1 MSTMEI
7 GERAAHAPKT
17 WRVSARGGAL
27 ALLLLVEIMLL
38 DGAYSFR
45 DLVGGAPSPA
55 WRVFNDTLQVLVYV
69 ALYAGVAFCF
79 LAFAQSRAIVGDWLT
94 AAHGHHWGRWLG
106 AQTLL
111 FLGLLAALPALS
123 GANATPWAAV
133 SLWLAAAGA
142 MVVCA
147 VIALAPVSFWLGFAR
162 KHAGHAVVALAF
174 GALTYAAI
182 EFSRNSWRDLSAA
195 TLYTSY
201 WLLQLYEPN
210 AFIDVPSR
218 TLGALDFRVIIDAPC
233 SGYEGVGLV
242 LGMMSFYIFAFRRD
256 LRFPHVLVLL
266 PLGAVTIWVLNAVR
280 LTLLVSMG
288 AHVSPEVAINGFHSQ
303 AGWVFFLTVT
313 ISLMLIAHRA
323 PVFRTH
329 PIAHE
334 KQARDPALHLA
345 AALLA
350 PFAALMAARIGGA
363 VFGDS
368 SRWAGVLLIAIPVA
382 TLWIYRDAIR
392 GQLAKIG
399 FEPWLVGLAV
409 GALWIVTEPAAEA
422 SALGAWLDAQPPAA
436 AAGWLALRIFGF
448 ALIVPIV
455 EELAFRGYL
464 HRALISRRFETVAPG
479 AFGWAAFIATS
490 LLFGALHGRWL
501 AGALAGAAFAITLYR
516 SKTLSGPI
524 AAHVAANGIIAVYAV
539 MMERWELL

>member
-1 MSTMEI
+1 MQI
-7 GERAAHAPKT
+7 GDRAARAPNT
-17 WRVSARGGAL
+17 WLIAARGIAL
-27 ALLLLVEIMLL
+27 ALLLLVEIVLL

-45 DLVGGAPSPA
+45 DIVGGAPSLA
-55 WRVFNDTLQVLVYV
+55 WRVFNDTLQVLVYI
-69 ALYAGVAFCF
+69 ALYASVAFCF
-79 LAFAQSRAIVGDWLT
+79 LAFAQSRAIVADWL
-94 AAHGHHWGRWLG
+94 AAARGHGWGRWLA

-111 FLGLLAALPALS
+111 FLGLLAALPALA
-123 GANATPWAAV
+123 GGGGATPWLAV

-147 VIALAPVSFWLGFAR
+147 VIALAPVSFWLAFAR
-162 KHAGHAVVALAF
+162 QHAGHAVVALAF

-182 EFSRNSWRDLSAA
+182 EFSRNSWHDLSAA
-195 TLYTSY
+195 TLYTSH

-266 PLGAVTIWVLNAVR
+266 PLGALTIWVLNAVR

-288 AHVSPEVAINGFHSQ
+288 AHVSPDIAINGFHSQ

-323 PVFRTH
+323 PIFRKH
-329 PIAHE
+329 PVVHE
-334 KQARDPALHLA
+334 KQARDPALYLA

-368 SRWAGVLLIAIPVA
+368 ARWAGVVLIAIPVA
-382 TLWIYRDAIR
+382 TLWLYRDAIR

-399 FEPWLVGLAV
+399 FEPWLIGLAV
-409 GALWIVTEPAAEA
+409 GALWIVTEPAAAEA
-422 SALGAWLDAQPPAA
+422 STLGAWLDAQSPAA

-479 AFGWAAFIATS
+479 AFGWAAFIVTS
-490 LLFGALHGRWL
+490 LLFGALHDRWL

-516 SKTLSGPI
+516 SKIFPVRSRRT
-524 AAHVAANGIIAVYAV
+524 
-539 MMERWELL
+539 

>member
-1 MSTMEI
+1 MNI
-7 GERAAHAPKT
+7 GDRAAHAPKT
-17 WRVSARGGAL
+17 WRIGARGAAL
-27 ALLLLVEIMLL
+27 ALLLLVEIVLL

-45 DLVGGAPSPA
+45 DIVGGAPSPA

-69 ALYAGVAFCF
+69 ALYAGIAFCF
-79 LAFAQSRAIVGDWLT
+79 LAFAQSRAIVADWLT
-94 AAHGHHWGRWLG
+94 DARTHRWGRWLG
-106 AQTLL
+106 AQTVL
-111 FLGLLAALPALS
+111 FLGLLAALSALS
-123 GANATPWAAV
+123 GANATPWAGV
-133 SLWLAAAGA
+133 SLWMAAAGA

-147 VIALAPVSFWLGFAR
+147 VIALAPISFWFGFAR
-162 KHAGHAVVALAF
+162 KHAGHAIVALAF

-182 EFSRNSWRDLSAA
+182 EFSRNSWHDLSAA
-195 TLYTSY
+195 TLYTSH
-201 WLLQLYEPN
+201 WLLQLYEPS
-210 AFIDVPSR
+210 AFIDVPNR
-218 TLGALDFRVIIDAPC
+218 MLGALDFRVIIGAPC

-266 PLGAVTIWVLNAVR
+266 PLGALTIWVLNAVR

-323 PVFRTH
+323 PIFRAH
-329 PIAHE
+329 PVVDK
-334 KQARDPALHLA
+334 KQERDPALYLA
-345 AALLA
+345 AALLT

-382 TLWIYRDAIR
+382 TIWIYRDAIR

-399 FEPWLVGLAV
+399 AEPWLVGLAV
-409 GALWIVTEPAAEA
+409 GGLWIVTEPAAET
-422 SALGAWLDAQPPAA
+422 STLGAWLETQPPAA
-436 AAGWLALRIFGF
+436 AAAWLALRIFGF

-464 HRALISRRFETVAPG
+464 HRALISRRFEAVAPG
-479 AFGWAAFIATS
+479 AFTWVALIVTS
-490 LLFGALHGRWL
+490 VLFGALHGRWL

-516 SKTLSGPI
+516 SKTLSGAI
-524 AAHVAANGIIAVYAV
+524 AAHVAANGIIAIYAV

>member
-1 MSTMEI
+1 MQI
-7 GERAAHAPKT
+7 GDRAAHAPYN
-17 WRVSARGGAL
+17 WLIAARGTGL

-45 DLVGGAPSPA
+45 DLVGGEPSPA
-55 WRVFNDTLQVLVYV
+55 FRAFNDALQVLVYV

-79 LAFAQSRAIVGDWLT
+79 LAFAQSRAIAADWL
-94 AAHGHHWGRWLG
+94 AAARGHKWGRWMV
-106 AQTLL
+106 AQTAL
-111 FLGLLAALPALS
+111 FIGLLAAIPLLTGTGS
-123 GANATPWAAV
+123 TPWLGV
-133 SLWLAAAGA
+133 SFWLACAGA
-142 MVVCA
+142 LALCGVV
-147 VIALAPVSFWLGFAR
+147 ALAPVSFWLSFAR
-162 KHAGHAVVALAF
+162 QHAGHAIVALAF
-174 GALTYAAI
+174 GALTYTAI
-182 EFSRNSWRDLSAA
+182 EVSRNSWHDLSAA
-195 TLYTSY
+195 TLYTSH
-201 WLLQLYEPN
+201 WLLALYEPN

-266 PLGAVTIWVLNAVR
+266 PLGALTIWVLNAVR

-288 AHVSPEVAINGFHSQ
+288 AHVSPDIAINGFHSQ

-323 PVFRTH
+323 PIFRRH
-329 PIAHE
+329 PVANE
-334 KQARDPALHLA
+334 KNERDPALYLA

-368 SRWAGVLLIAIPVA
+368 ARWAGVILIVIPVV

-409 GALWIVTEPAAEA
+409 GALWIVTEPAAEG
-422 SALGAWLDAQPPAA
+422 STLGAWLAAQTPAA

-464 HRALISRRFETVAPG
+464 HRALISRKFESVAPG
-479 AFGWAAFIATS
+479 AFSWIALIVTS

-501 AGALAGAAFAITLYR
+501 AGALAGAAFAVTLYR